1 VAELDEADG
10 QVLATSPQH
19 LLGPWLA
26 DARSW
31 GATRAE
37 KDPLEYDARSIITT
51 WGGRESSEE
60 GLHDY
65 ANREWAG
72 LVGGLYH
79 AR

>member
-1 VAELDEADG
+1 MDK
-10 QVLATSPQH
+10 VLATSPQH
-19 LLGPWLA
+19 LLGRWLA

-31 GATRAE
+31 GGTRAE
-37 KDPLEYDARSIITT
+37 KDQLEYDARSIITT

-72 LVGGLYH
+72 LVGGLYLT
-79 AR
+79 R